1 MSTLTKAS
9 IYELQGYK
17 SEALD
22 IYKDILRKEPH
33 NKKAREAIERI
44 SGIRKKYGD
53 VNEEMKEFFIN
64 MKSDIEIKEF
74 ERWLSKIWN

>member
-17 SEALD
+17 AEALD
-22 IYKDILRKEPH
+22 IYKDILQRDPH
-33 NKKAREAIERI
+33 NQKARSAIKRI
-44 SGIRKKYGD
+44 LGMRKKYGN
-53 VNEEMKEFFIN
+53 VNESMKEFFIN
-64 MKSDIEIKEF
+64 ISDDIERCEF

>member
-22 IYKDILRKEPH
+22 IYKQILQKEP
-33 NKKAREAIERI
+33 NNQEAKTAIQRI
-44 SGIRKKYGD
+44 LGIRKKYD
-53 VNEEMKEFFIN
+53 EVNKQMLDFFIN
-64 MKSDIEIKEF
+64 INCDIEKNEF
-74 ERWLSKIWN
+74 ERWLCKLWN